1 MVVGANMMVDL
12 GMILLMDMVRVMVE
26 VMGVGMVVLQEDMVD
41 IEEFPM
47 STRQIHHP
55 T

>member
-1 MVVGANMMVDL
+1 MVAGANMMVDP
-12 GMILLMDMVRVMVE
+12 GMIRLMDMVKVMGE
-26 VMGVGMVVLQEDMVD
+26 VMGVDMVVLQEDMVG

-47 STRQIHHP
+47 STRQIHHQ